1 MTASTPLSHRAEHR
15 AFATADTPAVT
26 PVREARPGG
35 ASAGTASHEAAS
47 VPPIFLLGSHKSGSS
62 LLRSL
67 LDGHPALAVLPK
79 ETHLFQFT
87 NHWVDYR
94 RRRNVPRALDAAQ
107 LIDELVNQIREDTRP
122 GNPYADAPGFAYRMS
137 VLEPRL
143 RALDPSDMPAFF
155 TGYMQAAYEAS
166 TGALPAAGTAL
177 VEKSVEH
184 AEFAYVLANY
194 YPGARFIHIVRN
206 PYATLVAVRRMI
218 QKRGCRF
225 PYLWPMACS
234 LYNSYRN
241 LFTNRLAVP
250 NYLCIRFE
258 DLVHQTRPTM
268 QQVAQFLGIDY
279 SDVLLRP
286 TSLGERWEGNSTSN
300 EAFQGVSSRPLE
312 AWKHVITDYEI
323 AVANLIAEPVLSQ
336 FGYEHLTPRRPWLPA
351 RGERPKTWLANRLAL
366 SMGV

>member
-1 MTASTPLSHRAEHR
+1 MNNRSIEHALIVGCPR
-15 AFATADTPAVT
+15 SGTTLQVQAPSGVACPTNPP
-26 PVREARPGG
+26 PV
-35 ASAGTASHEAAS
+35 
-47 VPPIFLLGSHKSGSS
+47 FLLGSHKSGSS

-67 LDGHPALAVLPK
+67 LDGHPSLAVLPK

-94 RRRNVPRALDAAQ
+94 RRRNVPRELDPAQ
-107 LIDELVNQIREDTRP
+107 LIEDLVSQIREDTRP

-155 TGYMQAAYEAS
+155 TGYMRAAYEAS
-166 TGALPAAGTAL
+166 AGAAPATGTAL

-218 QKRGCRF
+218 QKRGGRF

-268 QQVAQFLGIDY
+268 QQVADFLGIEY
-279 SDVLLRP
+279 ADVLLRP
-286 TSLGERWEGNSTSN
+286 TSLGQSWEGNSTSN

-312 AWKHVITDYEI
+312 AWKHAITDYEI

-336 FGYEHLTPRRPWLPA
+336 FGYERLDARRPWLPA